1 MKTTT
6 TLAVVFGVLA
16 GTVSARDF
24 DLILRGGTVIDGTG
38 GARRTADVGIVGDT
52 ITAVGNLA
60 GEKAKQEISMKGLI
74 VTPGFIDLHA
84 HLDREQGLL
93 STDPRRRAAQNFVG
107 QGITTGAVNQDGR
120 QPNSL
125 VEERAAMEKGGIGVN
140 VALLNGHNTLRA
152 MVMKDDQER
161 PAKPAEIEAMKA
173 ILRRGME
180 EEGSFG
186 LSLGIEYYSGQYATD
201 DELVELAK
209 ILPIYGGVYIAHQRS
224 QGIAP
229 MWYKPSV
236 HKNIRPPT
244 LEDSLKESLRVA
256 EETGATTVVTH
267 MKGWG
272 PGYRGQ
278 AAKWISVLQG
288 ARDRGARLFIDL
300 YAFNSSGSD
309 GDFVMLPPWALG
321 LEGRGGGGG
330 RLATRVDYAVNL
342 RAELEKKSGAMR
354 DLEMDVDNQVA
365 LKGGAENIVILEYKD
380 PAYVGK
386 TLAEIMKLRKMSA
399 TEVAIAL
406 QYEGDPAK
414 QGGAKMRALSLDEK
428 DLDLYFAQ
436 PWAAM
441 GTDGWIVLP
450 EEAVG
455 ALKYAG
461 TNRRCFGTYPQR
473 IAYFTQERK
482 VDTLE
487 EAIRKSSAL
496 GAEILNIP
504 DRGKL
509 LPGMKADIV
518 ALDLANLRDNTS
530 VAEPNVYPSGVQY
543 VFVNGVAAVKNGE
556 RTQALAGRVLQPVGR
571 AAKGAKP

>member
-1 MKTTT
+1 MKTAT
-6 TLAVVFGVLA
+6 TLALA
-16 GTVSARDF
+16 IGILASSATAREF
-24 DLILRGGTVIDGTG
+24 DLILRGGTVVDGTG
-38 GARRTADVGIVGDT
+38 AARRVADVAVIGDT
-52 ITAVGNLA
+52 IAAVGNLA
-60 GEKAKQEISMKGLI
+60 GEKAKQEIVVTGLV
-74 VTPGFIDLHA
+74 VTPGFVDLHA

-93 STDPRRRAAQNFVG
+93 SADPRRRAAQNFVA

-120 QPNSL
+120 QPASL
-125 VEERAAMEKGGIGVN
+125 PQERRQMEERGIGVN
-140 VALLNGHNTLRA
+140 VALLNGHNSLRA
-152 MVMKDDQER
+152 MVMKGDETR
-161 PAKPAEIEAMKA
+161 PAKPEEIEAMKA

-186 LSLGIEYYSGQYATD
+186 LSLGIEYFSGQHATS
-201 DELVELAK
+201 DELVELARV
-209 ILPIYGGVYIAHQRS
+209 LPVYGGVYIAHQRS

-236 HKNIRPPT
+236 HKDITPPT
-244 LEDSLKESLRVA
+244 LEMSLKESIRVA

-272 PGYRGQ
+272 PGYRGE
-278 AAKWISVLQG
+278 AAKWIALLQA
-288 ARDRGARLFIDL
+288 ARNRGARLFIDL
-300 YAFNSSGSD
+300 YAFNSAGSD
-309 GDFVMLPPWALG
+309 GDFVMLPPWSLG
-321 LEGRGGGGG
+321 AGESSPV
-330 RLATRVDYAVNL
+330 AVKANYAVAL
-342 RAELEKKSGAMR
+342 RARLEKQATALA
-354 DLEMDVDNQVA
+354 DLEKDVEHQVA

-386 TLAEIMKLRKMSA
+386 TIAEVMKLRKMSA

-406 QYEGDPAK
+406 QLEGDPAK

-436 PWAAM
+436 SWAAM
-441 GTDGWIVLP
+441 GTDGWVVLP

-473 IAYFTQERK
+473 IAYFTGERK

-496 GAEILNIP
+496 GAEILNLP
-504 DRGKL
+504 DRGKI
-509 LPGMKADIV
+509 LPGMKADLV
-518 ALDLANLRDNTS
+518 VLDLANLRDNTT
-530 VAEPNVYPSGVQY
+530 VAEPNVYPSGVQH

-571 AAKGAKP
+571 PAKGVAAPVSR